1 MKTAR
6 ALRLRKHLDSIGQI
20 HARND
25 LNSKQRRR
33 RLSDLKIKARKEA
46 ENDRQQPLLKYR
58 AKKSSNNWLPV
69 PQKDFPLTAHDTP
82 LTPAVSDDE
91 SIDNAETENSKI
103 QEMRIKSLV
112 RRCSQLELDAIYWKQ
127 KFGKESA
134 YRIESSRLRSQIQA
148 LKDKLSIRKKVSS
161 SAIQDMH
168 LDRKRAALVRR
179 ARDLEG
185 EKVLLH
191 LQIAELTREKEA
203 STKNQDS
210 LQQRLKTMREK
221 MVHYKSM
228 YYKQLRSQANL
239 ITQSEWLELSD
250 ESKADMMEATKD
262 VGFAPKWR
270 DKDND
275 KKKGY
280 GIGRNSSAK
289 RRLKDETT

>member
-33 RLSDLKIKARKEA
+33 RLSDLKIKARREA

-127 KFGKESA
+127 KFGKESGA
-134 YRIESSRLRSQIQA
+134 YAVLLNIPPFYFYNCPQPVHLLSRLYKGSLAHEICDKHLVYASQKLHMTRIRACFLQRIELNPRGCG
-148 LKDKLSIRKKVSS
+148 
-161 SAIQDMH
+161 
-168 LDRKRAALVRR
+168 RR
-179 ARDLEG
+179 FR
-185 EKVLLH
+185 H
-191 LQIAELTREKEA
+191 
-203 STKNQDS
+203 
-210 LQQRLKTMREK
+210 
-221 MVHYKSM
+221 
-228 YYKQLRSQANL
+228 
-239 ITQSEWLELSD
+239 
-250 ESKADMMEATKD
+250 
-262 VGFAPKWR
+262 
-270 DKDND
+270 
-275 KKKGY
+275 
-280 GIGRNSSAK
+280 
-289 RRLKDETT
+289 